1 METKNLYSFGPFRVD
16 SANRLLLRDGQPVSL
31 TPKAFDTLLVLVG
44 HGENLVHKDELIRRV
59 WPDTVVEENNLSQ
72 SISALRKALG
82 DTAPDHPYIVTV
94 PGWGYRFAAQVSL
107 VSGEKRNGGK
117 QLPAPELPSP
127 PEPTGQPIRFYRKTA
142 LLAFTA
148 LCFLGVALLYRPS
161 SLRRS
166 PTSSRPAVALA
177 PIASR
182 RAVAVLGFRNLSG
195 GKEDAW
201 LSTALSEM
209 LSTELAAGGT
219 LRLVSGEEVARVKSE
234 LAWQDAGSLANDTL
248 LRIHQNLG
256 SDLLVVG
263 AYTTIGRKGN
273 KQIRVD
279 LRLQNAISGET
290 VAEIAETGAEAN
302 LFDLVSRAGIRL
314 REKLG
319 ISDLSPTEA
328 VEARASLPSEP
339 EAARL
344 YSEGLARLRVFD
356 GVHARDLLRR
366 SVALEPN
373 YAAAHSSLSDAWS
386 SLGYDNKALEEAKRA
401 FELSANLSR
410 EDRLT
415 VEGRYRTATR
425 DWNHAIEVY
434 ETLFALF
441 PDALD
446 YGLRLASTQTAAARG
461 RDALVT
467 VNGLR
472 RLPLPAGNDARIG
485 LEESKAW
492 NSLGDYKHMELAL
505 ADAAEKARKQGAQLL
520 LARALNQECWA
531 LRFLAQQQEAME
543 DCREAQRIYA
553 AAGDRGGEADTL
565 RVLGDVVSDSDVRA
579 AMPYY
584 ERSLAIQR
592 EIEHPAGQAIVLN
605 ELAIQYAIR
614 GEHATARRLFEQAL
628 TIFRQLDNRVSA
640 TGMMINVAYEFGAE
654 GEPEKAIKLYQETFD
669 SAEKLG
675 NRDIQGLASYD
686 LGLMQQ
692 LEGNLQAAKLLF
704 RQSLAMFQEVEDRT
718 QAANATYSLGEIAML
733 EDDLA
738 GAHKLHEQALMMRQ
752 ASGQRVPVAES
763 RLDLAALSLE
773 EGGSPAEAEASARQA
788 IEVFHRGRATNDEA
802 DAIALLARSLF
813 AEGKSDQALKA
824 IEQALAVSEKAEPNI
839 RLSVAVTVAR
849 IRAASLHNGSLTP
862 VLDALIGTLAKARKL
877 GYFGIELEARLALG
891 EIEVKSGVRTRGR
904 AELQTVERDASQK
917 GFVLL
922 ARKAASHLREAAEQA
937 VMDQSGGFPFHQ
949 DVANCNCG

>member
-1 METKNLYSFGPFRVD
+1 M
-16 SANRLLLRDGQPVSL
+16 A
-31 TPKAFDTLLVLVG
+31 
-44 HGENLVHKDELIRRV
+44 
-59 WPDTVVEENNLSQ
+59 
-72 SISALRKALG
+72 
-82 DTAPDHPYIVTV
+82 
-94 PGWGYRFAAQVSL
+94 
-107 VSGEKRNGGK
+107 
-117 QLPAPELPSP
+117 
-127 PEPTGQPIRFYRKTA
+127 
-142 LLAFTA
+142 
-148 LCFLGVALLYRPS
+148 
-161 SLRRS
+161 SLR
-166 PTSSRPAVALA
+166 A
-177 PIASR
+177 ICC
-182 RAVAVLGFRNLSG
+182 
-195 GKEDAW
+195 
-201 LSTALSEM
+201 
-209 LSTELAAGGT
+209 
-219 LRLVSGEEVARVKSE
+219 VAR
-234 LAWQDAGSLANDTL
+234 W
-248 LRIHQNLG
+248 
-256 SDLLVVG
+256 
-263 AYTTIGRKGN
+263 
-273 KQIRVD
+273 
-279 LRLQNAISGET
+279 
-290 VAEIAETGAEAN
+290 
-302 LFDLVSRAGIRL
+302 
-314 REKLG
+314 
-319 ISDLSPTEA
+319 
-328 VEARASLPSEP
+328 
-339 EAARL
+339 
-344 YSEGLARLRVFD
+344 
-356 GVHARDLLRR
+356 
-366 SVALEPN
+366 ALEPS
-373 YAAAHSSLSDAWS
+373 YAAAHSSLFDAWS

-565 RVLGDVVSDSDVRA
+565 RVLGDVVSDSDVPA

-692 LEGNLQAAKLLF
+692 LEGNLQAAKVLF
-704 RQSLAMFQEVEDRT
+704 R
-718 QAANATYSLGEIAML
+718 
-733 EDDLA
+733 
-738 GAHKLHEQALMMRQ
+738 
-752 ASGQRVPVAES
+752 S
-763 RLDLAALSLE
+763 RLRCSK
-773 EGGSPAEAEASARQA
+773 
-788 IEVFHRGRATNDEA
+788 
-802 DAIALLARSLF
+802 RSM
-813 AEGKSDQALKA
+813 
-824 IEQALAVSEKAEPNI
+824 
-839 RLSVAVTVAR
+839 
-849 IRAASLHNGSLTP
+849 
-862 VLDALIGTLAKARKL
+862 
-877 GYFGIELEARLALG
+877 
-891 EIEVKSGVRTRGR
+891 IEVKPQTPRTASGKSRCWKMTWLVRTSCTSRR
-904 AELQTVERDASQK
+904 
-917 GFVLL
+917 
-922 ARKAASHLREAAEQA
+922 
-937 VMDQSGGFPFHQ
+937 
-949 DVANCNCG
+949 